1 MRSISRVSLPSPSA
15 PSGLGPG
22 RPKDLEKREAILDA
36 ARDLFLAQ
44 GYAPTSMEAI
54 AAAAGVSKLTVY
66 SHFGDKETLFRTAIE
81 KHCDATLPHV
91 AFDFAEDRDLR
102 AQLLAIAR
110 AFRTLMFSPEAVALH
125 RVLIAE
131 AQPDSDLARAFY
143 AAGPCRTIDELAGFL
158 DAVHRAGRMRVDDT
172 HAAASQ
178 FFAMLKGETHLC
190 RLIGLPAQA
199 GAPSASAQ
207 IDSVVD
213 MFMRAYAPR

>member
-1 MRSISRVSLPSPSA
+1 MRSNPKPPSSSPA
-15 PSGLGPG
+15 PSVGPGPG

-66 SHFGDKETLFRTAIE
+66 SHFGDKEALFRTSIE

-91 AFDFAEDRDLR
+91 AFVFAEDRDLR

-131 AQPDSDLARAFY
+131 AQPDGDLARAFY
-143 AAGPCRTIDELAGFL
+143 AAGPCRTIDELSGFL
-158 DAVHRAGRMRVDDT
+158 AAAHDAGAMHIDDT

-199 GAPSASAQ
+199 GTPSAEAQ
-207 IDSVVD
+207 VASVVD